1 MGSIVK
7 GVGSF
12 LGGNAQKNEYKDAL
26 KTERQYYQKGADALN
41 KNYGES
47 FDLYQPYVD
56 LATLARPEFLK
67 SVIDPGSYLNAL
79 DPMAT
84 GNQIRG
90 ALADRNTEATA
101 ILNQQVTEEP
111 SYTYLADLA
120 QRNLNQQ
127 LAARGKY
134 FSGRAVAEG
143 TNDLQNKL
151 MQGLWDRNEDAK
163 QVRLSDLNTRYGEL
177 AGSYADDFNRG
188 MNIDS
193 TKYSRLGDL
202 MNVGSKGVDAL
213 ASSKQNLGVN
223 LSNLWGKLGSNQAA
237 GTRALG
243 DVRYN
248 QWNQTGNNIG
258 QGIDDAMNVAGNLL
272 SGGKY
277 FNPGKGQA
285 IF

>member
-1 MGSIVK
+1 MGDIVK

-12 LGGNAQKNEYKDAL
+12 FGGNAQKNEYKNAL
-26 KTERQYYQKGADALN
+26 ESERAYYQKGADALT

-47 FDLYQPYVD
+47 FGLYQPYVELSK
-56 LATLARPEFLK
+56 LALPEFQNAVLG
-67 SVIDPGSYLNAL
+67 SGSYLNAL

-90 ALADRNTEATA
+90 ALSDRNAEASA
-101 ILNQQVTEEP
+101 ILNQKVTADP

-143 TNDLQNKL
+143 TNDLQNK
-151 MQGLWDRNEDAK
+151 MVQGLWDRNEAAK
-163 QVRLSDLNTRYGEL
+163 QTRLSDLNTRYGEL
-177 AGSYADDFNRG
+177 ASSYADDFSRG
-188 MNIDS
+188 MNVDN
-193 TKYSRLGDL
+193 TRYTRLGDL

-213 ASSKQNLGVN
+213 ASSKQNLGAN

-258 QGIDDAMNVAGNLL
+258 EGISKTMNVAGNIL
-272 SGGKY
+272 SGGEF
-277 FNPGKGQA
+277 FNKNQA
-285 IF
+285 TW

>member
-1 MGSIVK
+1 MGGIVK

-12 LGGNAQKNEYKDAL
+12 LGGNSQKKEYKNAL
-26 KTERQYYQKGADALN
+26 KSERQYYQKGADALD

-56 LATLARPEFLK
+56 LSKLALPEYQNAVLGA
-67 SVIDPGSYLNAL
+67 DSYLNTL

-90 ALADRNTEATA
+90 ALTDRNTEAAA
-101 ILNQQVTEEP
+101 IMDRTPIADP

-143 TNDLQNKL
+143 TNDLQNRL
-151 MQGLWDRNEDAK
+151 MQGLWDRNEAAK
-163 QVRLSDLNTRYGEL
+163 QMRLGDLNTRYGEL

-188 MNIDS
+188 MNVDA

-202 MNVGSKGVDAL
+202 MNVGSRGVDAL

-258 QGIDDAMNVAGNLL
+258 EGIDKALNTGMNVL
-272 SGGKY
+272 SGGA
-277 FNPGKGQA
+277 FGWG
-285 IF
+285 